1 MLGVHARID
10 GAEVAVSTSFPLE
23 RSSPESRTRLL
34 LIDLL
39 FQFVLNDDTD
49 LELPVSIL
57 VVRDDRPIPVAGQDV
72 RFSGVRVQGDARW
85 AGEAE
90 HDGIV
95 IRVTAPADAPMFS
108 IEPCRNWSSMPEF
121 PPAGV

>member
-95 IRVTAPADAPMFS
+95 IRVTAPADEIGRAH
-108 IEPCRNWSSMPEF
+108 
-121 PPAGV
+121 V